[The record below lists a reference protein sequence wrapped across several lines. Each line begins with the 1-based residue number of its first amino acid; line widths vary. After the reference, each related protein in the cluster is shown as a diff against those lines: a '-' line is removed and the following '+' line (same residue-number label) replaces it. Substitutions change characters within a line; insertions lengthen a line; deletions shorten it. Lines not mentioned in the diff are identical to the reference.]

1 MNPSHL
7 AKHGPPVSLE
17 ISYDGTADK
26 IERETANEFGN
37 NGQGF
42 VKQLFIYQKYLFYPQ
57 MIMFFDNISF
67 NILFKLNR
75 LMNSFKMYCFEH
87 RSFNYHV
94 KIKYWII
101 FKLKRKII
109 MVGEN
114 SRGTQP

>member
-26 IERETANEFGN
+26 IERETANEFGR
-37 NGQGF
+37 GL

-67 NILFKLNR
+67 NI
-75 LMNSFKMYCFEH
+75 
-87 RSFNYHV
+87 
-94 KIKYWII
+94 
-101 FKLKRKII
+101 
-109 MVGEN
+109 
-114 SRGTQP
+114 